1 MDFVIAPDRKTALLW
16 ANRKHSNGLAGVGTE
31 HWTSMAKAR
40 ADVDQGIARPGLD
53 VVEFVMTNP
62 RLNEIASEGV

>member
-1 MDFVIAPDRKTALLW
+1 
-16 ANRKHSNGLAGVGTE
+16 
-31 HWTSMAKAR
+31 MAKAR